1 MSKLMKS
8 LKSNSKRFEY
18 QASRVPALIIFGIII
33 FTPSFFLFS
42 IDGISYI
49 EAKLSSQESQAY
61 NIKSNKDVKSATL
74 INSLE
79 FFIISI
85 LFFLC
90 GLMIFIFLSRYSFF
104 FCVIDLDQKCLKI
117 TSKWLFREIDA
128 KEYSLDNI
136 TEIHLEKYD
145 DGAEPRAFI
154 RLKTEDKILI
164 PTGMQSAE
172 MMASDLQ
179 EILQIPVKILNVN

>member
-1 MSKLMKS
+1 MSKLMKA

-61 NIKSNKDVKSATL
+61 NIKSNKDVKPVTL

-85 LFFLC
+85 LFF
-90 GLMIFIFLSRYSFF
+90 Y
-104 FCVIDLDQKCLKI
+104 VD
-117 TSKWLFREIDA
+117 
-128 KEYSLDNI
+128 
-136 TEIHLEKYD
+136 
-145 DGAEPRAFI
+145 
-154 RLKTEDKILI
+154 
-164 PTGMQSAE
+164 
-172 MMASDLQ
+172 
-179 EILQIPVKILNVN
+179 

>member
-1 MSKLMKS
+1 M
-8 LKSNSKRFEY
+8 
-18 QASRVPALIIFGIII
+18 
-33 FTPSFFLFS
+33 
-42 IDGISYI
+42 
-49 EAKLSSQESQAY
+49 
-61 NIKSNKDVKSATL
+61 
-74 INSLE
+74 
-79 FFIISI
+79 
-85 LFFLC
+85 
-90 GLMIFIFLSRYSFF
+90 
-104 FCVIDLDQKCLKI
+104 IDLDQKCLKI

-128 KEYSLDNI
+128 REYSLDNI